1 MTVVW
6 SVSGLSALIV
16 VACVW
21 LLRDE
26 LRDAPGSWSSFTS
39 VPRPAGPR

>member
-1 MTVVW
+1 MTAVW

-21 LLRDE
+21 LLRGE
-26 LRDAPGSWSSFTS
+26 LRDALGSWSSFTS
-39 VPRPAGPR
+39 VPRPGRSR